1 MKLVKSPLADCFI
14 IEPTLF
20 EDERGYFY
28 EKYNQA
34 QFEQSTGMN
43 GHFVQDNLSK
53 SSFGVIRGI
62 HWQKGE
68 HAQAK
73 LVSCL
78 EGVVWDVAVDLRKNS
93 PTFGKWYGVELS
105 EKNKLQFY
113 IPRGFGHGFSV
124 LSDTAVFAYKCDNY
138 YKKESEGGL
147 IWNDSTLKIDWKL
160 PLEKVIISQKDQE
173 LPSFST
179 SDF

>member
-62 HWQKGE
+62 HWQKEE